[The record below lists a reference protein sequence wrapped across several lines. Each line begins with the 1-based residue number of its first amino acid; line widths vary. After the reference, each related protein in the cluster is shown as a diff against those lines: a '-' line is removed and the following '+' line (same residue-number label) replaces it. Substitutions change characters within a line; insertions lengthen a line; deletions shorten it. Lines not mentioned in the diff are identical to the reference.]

1 MVDYLLLSPSI
12 INIITDFEI
21 IDFNPMF
28 SEVHNRVHLTIRY
41 LHWYKVIK
49 NTIYLFTLHVSCQ
62 VHSECGLFHLMYYV
76 DHR

>member
-28 SEVHNRVHLTIRY
+28 SEVHNRVLLTLTVEGENNRQNRIDNPN
-41 LHWYKVIK
+41 IK
-49 NTIYLFTLHVSCQ
+49 PRV
-62 VHSECGLFHLMYYV
+62 
-76 DHR
+76 R